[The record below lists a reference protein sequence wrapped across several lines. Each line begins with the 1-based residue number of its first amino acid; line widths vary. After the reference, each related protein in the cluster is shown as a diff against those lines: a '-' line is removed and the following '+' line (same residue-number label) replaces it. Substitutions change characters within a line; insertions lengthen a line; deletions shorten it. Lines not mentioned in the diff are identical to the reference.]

1 MKQQKIYTR
10 QVNIP
15 RRNQPL
21 TAETL
26 KAYVQQELARGEEL
40 LNVAL
45 MGVEATHYVVEI
57 GVQKRGG

>member
-1 MKQQKIYTR
+1 MKQKIYTR
-10 QVNIP
+10 QVRIP

-21 TAETL
+21 TAENL
-26 KAYVQQELARGEEL
+26 KRYVEQDLARGEEL
-40 LNVAL
+40 LQVAL